1 MSVILAL
8 TISIRKQHM
17 KLKDEILK
25 QYIIAETVRILKGDG
40 NMDKLKVG
48 MELMNCFPNSYIN
61 AYGEFI
67 ASDLGNE
74 YFILDN
80 CKDELE
86 VKCKMLE
93 WLSRGAFKDEPST
106 PRKNAELHKFMLAG
120 INDFL
125 GTEFTESD
133 MEKIYIPLGNECNRK
148 LCIEFI
154 KSGYDM
160 SVLERR

>member
-1 MSVILAL
+1 
-8 TISIRKQHM
+8 
-17 KLKDEILK
+17 
-25 QYIIAETVRILKGDG
+25 
-40 NMDKLKVG
+40 MDKLKVG
-48 MELMNCFPNSYIN
+48 MELMKCFPNSYIN

-106 PRKNAELHKFMLAG
+106 PRKNKQLHEFMLTG
-120 INDFL
+120 INAYL
-125 GTEFTESD
+125 GTSFTEED
-133 MEKIYIPLGNECNRK
+133 MEKIYCPIGNECNRG
-148 LCIEFI
+148 LCIKFI
-154 KSGYDM
+154 ESGYDM
-160 SVLERR
+160 RLLESEV